1 MPTNESDSGRK
12 RHPIQVVARRTGL
25 TADVLR
31 AWEKRYGVVEPGR
44 SEGGRRLYSDDDIE
58 RLRLLRRASAA
69 GRRISQ
75 IARLDRG
82 ELIDLVQEDEREEAV
97 AEIEPAPGE
106 AQAVELLKAAVT
118 AAERLEGRELE
129 AVLNR
134 ALVTLGAA
142 ALIEQVLAPLM
153 VQLGEAWEHGSL
165 RPAHEHLASTV
176 VVRILGKLIESAEP
190 AGGAPK
196 LVVATLSQQLHE
208 FGALFA
214 AAVAATEGWR
224 VTYLGRDLPA
234 EELAAAASEIG
245 AAAVA
250 VSVVYQTTARKVEE
264 ELRKLRQQLPTK
276 VPVFIGG
283 AGADELS
290 GTLESLGAT
299 HVASLSDFRM
309 ALAQIR

>member
-1 MPTNESDSGRK
+1 MPTNESDSDRK

-75 IARLDRG
+75 IARLNG
-82 ELIDLVQEDEREEAV
+82 AELVDLVQEDEREKAV

-118 AAERLEGRELE
+118 AAERLEGRGLE

-142 ALIEQVLAPLM
+142 ALIELVLAPLM
-153 VQLGEAWEHGSL
+153 VHLGEAWEHGSL

-190 AGGAPK
+190 ASGAPK
-196 LVVATLSQQLHE
+196 LVVATLSEQLHE

-234 EELAAAASEIG
+234 EDIAAAAGEVG

-250 VSVVYQTTARKVEE
+250 VSVVYQTSARKLEE
-264 ELRKLRQQLPTK
+264 ELRKLRQQLPNRI
-276 VPVFIGG
+276 PVFVGG

-290 GTLESLGAT
+290 ATLESLGAT
-299 HVASLSDFRM
+299 HMESLSDFRM

>member
-97 AEIEPAPGE
+97 AEIEPAAGE

-142 ALIEQVLAPLM
+142 ALIELVLAPLM
-153 VQLGEAWEHGSL
+153 VQLGQAWEHGSL

-283 AGADELS
+283 AGADEFS

>member
-75 IARLDRG
+75 IARLSRRQ
-82 ELIDLVQEDEREEAV
+82 LVDLVQEDEREEAV
-97 AEIEPAPGE
+97 TEIEPAPGE
-106 AQAVELLKAAVT
+106 AMAVELLNAAV
-118 AAERLEGRELE
+118 AAAGRLAGRELE

-134 ALVTLGAA
+134 ALVTLGAST
-142 ALIEQVLAPLM
+142 LIEHVLAPLM
-153 VQLGEAWEHGSL
+153 VKLGEGWEHGSL
-165 RPAHEHLASTV
+165 RPAHEHLASTIV
-176 VVRILGKLIESAEP
+176 MRVLGKIIDSAEP

-196 LVVATLSQQLHE
+196 LVVATPSHQLHE

-214 AAVAATEGWR
+214 AAV
-224 VTYLGRDLPA
+224 
-234 EELAAAASEIG
+234 SI
-245 AAAVA
+245 
-250 VSVVYQTTARKVEE
+250 VYQTSVREVEE
-264 ELRKLRQQLPTK
+264 EVRKLRRHLPADI
-276 VPVFIGG
+276 PVFIGG
-283 AGADELS
+283 AGARDMSE
-290 GTLESLGAT
+290 TLEDMGAT
-299 HVASLSDFRM
+299 HVASLSDFRS
-309 ALAQIR
+309 ALAELTE